1 MYNILPLISY
11 SLILILF
18 SFSSLQ
24 ASKNHLEE
32 EAEQEEVSLQPE
44 QKRSRPSEI
53 APFFK
58 PEKENARHKEEEI
71 LEFVDR
77 SVLLHL
83 TPIFPK
89 NGIMRAGAMINNKPI
104 PYNQA
109 MPSRSTIH
117 FSWNQFSN
125 YSTLDS
131 QFLQRPYC
139 IIERLGAVQ
148 DQLYGGNPYDVMVVG
163 DWILSKDSSIIV
175 PSSQYD
181 EIKQNNP
188 RFKGKLITY
197 NDELASHEKVDQISA
212 ILQDRQAP
220 REQKFSKI
228 KAIIDGPQAKEQRL
242 QTLAQLVESPCSGQ
256 LNKHTIEVLAR
267 PHGAAEAY
275 NKINQAI
282 AILNDPQTPKEQK
295 FSGLKVLF
303 VSPQA
308 EEERNQTI
316 FNLIDSPFSL
326 LGIKF
331 VLNFSES
338 AMLKA
343 KEVMKLI
350 YKVPEVKLRGNPFN
364 SPSWKIESSYT
375 EDCSNLTNR
384 EKIFCQEAKELLKPF
399 FHNKYWGIHADAPLG
414 IVDTLLNYLNR
425 PFVFMCSENND
436 YKVLA
441 PHSLSL
447 EEMEKSYVLFQYYY
461 QQLLDR
467 QDYCTEKMHAI
478 LMRQHAEL
486 EGWLNLIKKELTL
499 RKEGYSIYKDALLC
513 EKFIKHRH
521 EEDLIAQLCEENK
534 ERMKYI
540 KLEEQEYEEKL
551 KDLKEEKPEPILHQ
565 IGAAITYENFL
576 KMKSEL
582 EGKIYIENETLKL
595 IEEHHEKQKARD
607 TPAFL

>member
-1 MYNILPLISY
+1 MYNILPFISY

-24 ASKNHLEE
+24 ASKHHLEE
-32 EAEQEEVSLQPE
+32 EAEQEEVFLQPK
-44 QKRSRPSEI
+44 QKRSHPNEL

-58 PEKENARHKEEEI
+58 PEKENTRHGEEEI

-83 TPIFPK
+83 TPIFPE

-104 PYNQA
+104 PSNQA

-197 NDELASHEKVDQISA
+197 NDELAFHEKVDQISA

-256 LNKHTIEVLAR
+256 SNRHTIEALAR

-282 AILNDPQTPKEQK
+282 AILNDPQISKEQK
-295 FSGLKVLF
+295 YLELKALF

-326 LGIKF
+326 LTIKYI
-331 VLNFSES
+331 LNFSES

-343 KEVMKLI
+343 NEAMKLI
-350 YKVPEVKLRGNPFN
+350 YKVPEVKLIGHPLH
-364 SPSWKIESSYT
+364 PSRWKIRFSYT
-375 EDCSNLTNR
+375 ENFSDLTNTG
-384 EKIFCQEAKELLKPF
+384 EIFSQDAKELLKPF
-399 FHNKYWGIHADAPLG
+399 FHNKYWGIHSDAPLG

-425 PFVFMCSENND
+425 PFVFMCSEND
-436 YKVLA
+436 AYKVLA

-461 QQLLDR
+461 PQLLDR
-467 QDYCTEKMHAI
+467 QDYFTEKMRPT

-486 EGWLNLIKKELTL
+486 EGWLNLIKKELML
-499 RKEGYSIYKDALLC
+499 RREGYSIYKDVLLC
-513 EKFIKHRH
+513 EKFIRHRH

-540 KLEEQEYEEKL
+540 KLEEQEYEKKL
-551 KDLKEEKPEPILHQ
+551 KALKEEKPEPILHR
-565 IGAAITYENFL
+565 IVAATTYENFL

-582 EGKIYIENETLKL
+582 EGRLYIEKETLEL
-595 IEEHHEKQKARD
+595 IKNLFKVSESWGIIG
-607 TPAFL
+607 